1 MRNMNYFCSVKR
13 FRLFLTLIST
23 CIISLFTNE
32 IQATNKVDSL
42 YYNTDSVEISLLT
55 CSSGDEV
62 YSLYGH
68 TAIRYKNSKENID
81 LAINYGI
88 FSFKK
93 PFFILRFI
101 FGLTDYEMGITP
113 FNYFCEEYKNS
124 GRYVFQQ
131 VLNLTPQEKAEIISA
146 IKKNYQIENRTYRY
160 NYFYD
165 NCTTRARDI
174 LTRHINGN
182 LYYTDKQDNYP
193 SFREL
198 IHSFNNDYPWARFG
212 NDMLLG
218 LKADKKTDLNE
229 YQFLPINLM
238 KGFETAKIKD
248 ENGHIRPLV
257 KQSSYIVQGN
267 YQAGKKSFPLRPIT
281 CAWILFIITILI
293 TLLEFELKKNLWIF
307 DTFLMIIDGCIG
319 LILFIMLFSKH
330 PATSTNLQIFLF
342 NPLPLF
348 FTYHVA
354 QDSRNKKRNNFWLYA
369 SVAIFLFFMGGFLQE
384 YAEGTYILA
393 LSLLVRCIWNIIR
406 QK

>member
-1 MRNMNYFCSVKR
+1 MRNMNYFCNVKR
-13 FRLFLTLIST
+13 FKLFLTLIST
-23 CIISLFTNE
+23 CIISLFSNE

-42 YYNTDSVEISLLT
+42 YCNTDSVEISLLT
-55 CSSGDEV
+55 CSPGEEV

-68 TAIRYKNSKENID
+68 TAIRYKNNKDNID
-81 LAINYGI
+81 IAINYGV

-101 FGLTDYEMGITP
+101 FGLTDYEMGIVP
-113 FNYFCEEYKNS
+113 FHAFCEEYKNS
-124 GRYVFQQ
+124 GRDVFQQ
-131 VLNLTPQEKAEIISA
+131 VLNLTPKEKAEIIAA
-146 IKKNYQIENRTYRY
+146 IEKNYLPENRTYRY

-174 LTRHINGN
+174 LISHINGK
-182 LYYTDKQDNYP
+182 LYFHEKQNNYP

-229 YQFLPINLM
+229 YQFLPTSLM
-238 KGFETAKIKD
+238 KDFATAEIKD
-248 ENGHIRPLV
+248 KNGNIRPLV
-257 KQSSYIVQGN
+257 KQGYYIVQG
-267 YQAGKKSFPLRPIT
+267 YCLTGETGFPLRPIT
-281 CAWILFIITILI
+281 CAWILFCITVLI
-293 TLLEFELKKNLWIF
+293 TLSEFAFKKNLWLF
-307 DTFLMIIDGCIG
+307 DTFLMVIDGCLG
-319 LILFIMLFSKH
+319 LILFIMFFSEH
-330 PATSTNLQIFLF
+330 PSTSTNLQIFLF

-348 FTYHVA
+348 FTYRVTKK
-354 QDSRNKKRNNFWLYA
+354 SINKERNYFWHYA
-369 SVAIFLFFMGGFLQE
+369 SGSIFLFFTGGFLQE